1 MLEVLS
7 TACGR
12 SAQRYPGGRHDEE
25 ASRLAQRAEKSP
37 SLVIEENPELMR
49 FGARHSL
56 VRATLAASIPT
67 QHRVRPERPALGGAS
82 MRGDSLAHGAARSEK
97 SPSLLIEKNPVSNAF
112 GARHSVCVRHSCALP
127 SYATSGLYRRVVP
140 ADEHCPREMFAFAQK

>member
-56 VRATLAASIPT
+56 VRATLAASLPM
-67 QHRVRPERPALGGAS
+67 RDDALE
-82 MRGDSLAHGAARSEK
+82 M
-97 SPSLLIEKNPVSNAF
+97 
-112 GARHSVCVRHSCALP
+112 LP
-127 SYATSGLYRRVVP
+127 LRR
-140 ADEHCPREMFAFAQK
+140 RWRR